1 MTGYTRQSIAS
12 IINGSNITAPPL
24 NAEFDQLL
32 AAFNASTGHTHDG
45 TSAGAAP
52 KINLATSVSGL
63 LPVAHGGSGGLN
75 KLDATSNPTIAN
87 DALQNYAV
95 GSIWVNVSTD
105 KIFICVDS
113 TNNAAQWRQ
122 LVANDGLKIVPETTN
137 TIDIGSTSLKYK
149 DLHLAG
155 NALVG
160 GTMGVTGLSTLAQLN
175 STTSTLGSVTV
186 GGSGNNG
193 SINGVVIGST
203 NPTSIAGTTV
213 SASSGFTGDLT
224 GNVAGNVTAS
234 SGTSTF
240 NNLAIN
246 GTLTGNLT
254 GGITGNVTATTGSSQ
269 FNDVTINGTLN
280 MDAGTTGTIT
290 NLTTPTNPN
299 DAATKGYVDTEVS
312 NLVASAPA
320 ALDTLNELAAAL
332 GDDANFSTTITNS
345 IATKLPLAGGTM
357 TGAIDMGSQKITTT
371 YTPTNTADLTNK
383 SYVDT
388 QRDSRVAK
396 TGDTMSGVL
405 NMNSNTVSNLPTPSA
420 TGDAANKAY
429 VDSVAGSASAAAG
442 SATAAANSAA
452 AALTSEQNAATHAS
466 TAQTSITTAQQF
478 LDTYFVSATAPSGSN
493 LTIGDLWFDTA
504 NNLMKVYGSGGFQAA
519 GSSVNGTAERKDY
532 VVGTSSGSYTGS
544 TTVFPATYDPTFC
557 DVFLNGLRLDP
568 ASDFTATNGTSVTLA
583 TAAATGDSVGIVSY
597 GTFSLAT
604 HYTKTQSD
612 ARYAQL
618 TGATFTGDVDFG
630 SNKITYANV
639 YSQESDLPSASTYH
653 GMFAHV
659 HGTGKGY
666 YAHAGNWVK
675 LVNENSSGGVQLGSN
690 WTVTESGGSLY
701 FATGGTNKMKL
712 DANGNL
718 DVVGSVNSN
727 ATIT

>member
-32 AAFNASTGHTHDG
+32 AAFNASTGHSHDG
-45 TSAGAAP
+45 TSAGAGP

-63 LPVAHGGSGGLN
+63 LPVAHGGSGGIN

-87 DALQNYAV
+87 DSLQNYAV
-95 GSIWVNVSTD
+95 GSIWINVTTD
-105 KIFICVDS
+105 KVFICVDNTS
-113 TNNAAQWRQ
+113 NAAQWKQ
-122 LVANDGLKIVPETTN
+122 VVANDGLKIVPETTN
-137 TIDIGSTSLKYK
+137 TIDIGSSTLKYK

-155 NALVG
+155 NANVAG
-160 GTMGVTGLSTLAQLN
+160 ISTLAQLN

-186 GGSGNNG
+186 GGSGSNG
-193 SINGVVIGST
+193 SINGVVIGNT
-203 NPTSIAGTTV
+203 NPSTIAGTTV

-240 NNLAIN
+240 NNVAIN

-254 GGITGNVTATTGSSQ
+254 GGITGNVTASSGTST

-290 NLTTPTNPN
+290 NLTTPTNTN

-332 GDDANFSTTITNS
+332 GDDANFSTNVTNS
-345 IATKLPLAGGTM
+345 IAAKLPLAGGTM

-388 QRDSRVAK
+388 QRDTRVDK

-429 VDSVAGSASAAAG
+429 VDAVAGSASAAAS
-442 SATAAANSAA
+442 SATAAASSAA
-452 AALTSEQNAATHAS
+452 AALTSEQNAATHAA

-478 LDTYFVSATAPSGSN
+478 LDTYFVGSSAPSGSN

-504 NNLMKVYGSGGFQAA
+504 NNLMKVYGTGGFQAA
-519 GSSVNGTAERKDY
+519 GSSVNGTAERQDY
-532 VVGTSSGSYTGS
+532 TVGTSSGSYTGS
-544 TTVFPATYDPTFC
+544 TTVFPAIYDPTFV
-557 DVFLNGLRLDP
+557 DVYLNGLRLDP
-568 ASDFTATNGTSVTLA
+568 SDFTATNGTSVTLGS
-583 TAAATGDSVGIVSY
+583 AANTGDTLAIISY

-604 HYTKTQSD
+604 HYTQAQSD

-618 TGATFTGDVDFG
+618 SGATFTGDVDFG

-675 LVNENSSGGVQLGSN
+675 LVNENSSGGVEIGSN

-718 DVVGSVNSN
+718 DVVGTVNSN

>member
-32 AAFNASTGHTHDG
+32 AAFNASSGHTHDG
-45 TSAGAAP
+45 TSAGAGP

-63 LPVAHGGSGGLN
+63 LPAVNGGSGGAN
-75 KLDATSNPTIAN
+75 KLDATANPTIAN
-87 DALQNYAV
+87 DSSQDYAV
-95 GSIWVNVSTD
+95 GSVWINVSTD

-113 TNNAAQWRQ
+113 SSNAAQWRQ
-122 LVANDGLKIVPETTN
+122 VVANDGLKIVPETTN
-137 TIDIGSTSLKYK
+137 TIDIGSSSLKYK
-149 DLHLAG
+149 DIHLAG
-155 NALVG
+155 NALIG
-160 GTMGVTGLSTLAQLN
+160 GTLGVTGLSTLASLN

-186 GGSGNNG
+186 GGTGNNG
-193 SINGVVIGST
+193 SINGVVIGNTNAST
-203 NPTSIAGTTV
+203 IAGTTV

-240 NNLAIN
+240 NNVAIN
-246 GTLTGNLT
+246 GNLTGNLT
-254 GGITGNVTATTGSSQ
+254 GGITGNVTASSGSST

-371 YTPTNTADLTNK
+371 YTPINTADLTNK

-388 QRDSRVAK
+388 QDALKLSLS
-396 TGDTMSGVL
+396 GGTMSGAIAMG
-405 NMNSNTVSNLPTPSA
+405 NNTISGVPNPTA
-420 TGDAANKAY
+420 NDQVANKAY
-429 VDSVAGSASAAAG
+429 ADSILGSATSAAT

-452 AALTSEQNAATHAS
+452 AALTSEQAAAGHAT
-466 TAQTSITTAQQF
+466 TAQSAIASSQQF

-493 LTIGDLWFDTA
+493 LTVGDLWFDTA
-504 NNLMKVYGSGGFQAA
+504 NNIMMVYGSGGFQNA
-519 GSSVNGTAERKDY
+519 GSSVNGTSERSDF

-544 TTVFPATYDPTFC
+544 TTTFPAVYDAGFV
-557 DVFLNGLRLDP
+557 DVYLNGVKLAP
-568 ASDFTATNGTSVTLA
+568 SDFTATTGTNIVLGS
-583 TAAATGDSVGIVSY
+583 AAATGDTVAIVGY
-597 GTFSLAT
+597 GTFQLSS
-604 HYTKTQSD
+604 HYTIAQVD
-612 ARYAQL
+612 AL
-618 TGATFTGDVDFG
+618 IDDVE
-630 SNKITYANV
+630 TLA
-639 YSQESDLPSASTYH
+639 L
-653 GMFAHV
+653 
-659 HGTGKGY
+659 
-666 YAHAGNWVK
+666 AG
-675 LVNENSSGGVQLGSN
+675 L
-690 WTVTESGGSLY
+690 
-701 FATGGTNKMKL
+701 
-712 DANGNL
+712 
-718 DVVGSVNSN
+718 
-727 ATIT
+727 

>member
-1 MTGYTRQSIAS
+1 MAGYTRQSAPD
-12 IINGSNITAPPL
+12 IINGAEVTAPPL
-24 NAEFDQLL
+24 IAEFNQIQS
-32 AAFNASTGHTHDG
+32 AFDG
-45 TSAGAAP
+45 TSGHSHDGSTGNSP
-52 KINLATSVSGL
+52 KINLGTSVSNYL
-63 LPVAHGGSGGLN
+63 LPANGGVGGLN
-75 KLDATSNPTIAN
+75 NNTATSNPTITDDVN
-87 DALQNYAV
+87 SGYAP
-95 GSIWVNVSTD
+95 GSIWLNTSTNRFFVNVVNTS
-105 KIFICVDS
+105 S
-113 TNNAAQWRQ
+113 AAQWNE
-122 LVANDGLKIVPETTN
+122 LVVIATNAITPPTTN
-137 TIDIGSTSLKYK
+137 TVDIGSSSLKYK
-149 DLHLAG
+149 DIHLAG

-186 GGSGNNG
+186 GGSGSNG
-193 SINGVVIGST
+193 SINGVVIGNT

-240 NNLAIN
+240 NNLSIN

-345 IATKLPLAGGTM
+345 IAAKLPLAGGTM
-357 TGAIDMGSQKITTT
+357 SGAIDMGSQKITTT

-388 QRDSRVAK
+388 QRDTRVAK

-429 VDSVAGSASAAAG
+429 VDSVAGSASAAAS

-452 AALTSEQNAATHAS
+452 AALTSEQNAATHA
-466 TAQTSITTAQQF
+466 TTAQSAITASQNF

-493 LTIGDLWFDTA
+493 LSIGDLWFDTA
-504 NNLMKVYGSGGFQAA
+504 SNIMKVYGSGGFQSA

-532 VVGTSSGSYTGS
+532 VVGTSSGLYTGS

-604 HYTKTQSD
+604 HYTQAQSD

-618 TGATFTGDVDFG
+618 TGANFTGD
-630 SNKITYANV
+630 ITTTGKMLFSNV
-639 YSQESDLPSASTYH
+639 YAQLADLPSASTYH
-653 GMFAHV
+653 GGFVHV
-659 HGTGKGY
+659 HATGKAY
-666 YAHAGNWVK
+666 YAHANAWVP
-675 LVNENSSGGVQLGSN
+675 LVNEDGSGGVKLGSN

-701 FATGGTNKMKL
+701 FSTGGTNKMKL

-718 DVVGSVNSN
+718 DVVGAVNSN

>member
-32 AAFNASTGHTHDG
+32 AAFNASSGHTHDG
-45 TSAGAAP
+45 TSAGAGP

-63 LPVAHGGSGGLN
+63 LPAVNGGSGGAN
-75 KLDATSNPTIAN
+75 KLDATANPTIAN
-87 DALQNYAV
+87 DSSQDYAV
-95 GSIWVNVSTD
+95 GSVWINVSTD

-113 TNNAAQWRQ
+113 SSNAAQWRQ
-122 LVANDGLKIVPETTN
+122 VVANDGLKIVPETTN
-137 TIDIGSTSLKYK
+137 TIDIGSSSLKYK
-149 DLHLAG
+149 DIHLAC
-155 NALVG
+155 NALIG
-160 GTMGVTGLSTLAQLN
+160 GTLGVTGLSTLASLN

-186 GGSGNNG
+186 GGTGNNG
-193 SINGVVIGST
+193 SINGVVIGNTNAST
-203 NPTSIAGTTV
+203 IAGTTV

-240 NNLAIN
+240 NNVAIN
-246 GTLTGNLT
+246 GNLTGNLT
-254 GGITGNVTATTGSSQ
+254 GGITGNVTASSGSST

-371 YTPTNTADLTNK
+371 YTPINTADLTNK

-388 QRDSRVAK
+388 QDALKLSLS
-396 TGDTMSGVL
+396 GGTMSGAIAMG
-405 NMNSNTVSNLPTPSA
+405 NNTISGVPNPTA
-420 TGDAANKAY
+420 NDQVANKAY
-429 VDSVAGSASAAAG
+429 ADSILGSATSAAT

-452 AALTSEQNAATHAS
+452 AALTSEQAAAGHAT
-466 TAQTSITTAQQF
+466 TAQSAIASSQQF

-493 LTIGDLWFDTA
+493 LTVGDLWFDTA
-504 NNLMKVYGSGGFQAA
+504 NNIMMVYGSGGFQNA
-519 GSSVNGTAERKDY
+519 GSSVNGTSERSDF

-544 TTVFPATYDPTFC
+544 TTTFPAVYDAGFV
-557 DVFLNGLRLDP
+557 DVYLNGVKLAP
-568 ASDFTATNGTSVTLA
+568 SDFTATTGTNIVLGS
-583 TAAATGDSVGIVSY
+583 AAATGDTVAIVGY
-597 GTFSLAT
+597 GTFQLSS
-604 HYTKTQSD
+604 HYTIAQVD
-612 ARYAQL
+612 AL
-618 TGATFTGDVDFG
+618 IDDVE
-630 SNKITYANV
+630 TLA
-639 YSQESDLPSASTYH
+639 L
-653 GMFAHV
+653 
-659 HGTGKGY
+659 
-666 YAHAGNWVK
+666 AG
-675 LVNENSSGGVQLGSN
+675 L
-690 WTVTESGGSLY
+690 
-701 FATGGTNKMKL
+701 
-712 DANGNL
+712 
-718 DVVGSVNSN
+718 
-727 ATIT
+727 

>member
-1 MTGYTRQSIAS
+1 MAGYTRQSVS
-12 IINGSNITAPPL
+12 QIINGADITAPPL
-24 NAEFDQLL
+24 NAEFNQLL
-32 AAFNASTGHTHDG
+32 AAFEATTGHGHT
-45 TSAGAAP
+45 GATGDAP
-52 KINLATSVSGL
+52 QIPLATSVSGFL
-63 LPVAHGGSGGLN
+63 QAANGGSGGKN
-75 KLDATSNPTIAN
+75 NFSTSNPTITN
-87 DALQNYAV
+87 DTTQSYAV
-95 GSIWVNVSTD
+95 GSLWINTSTK
-105 KIFICVDS
+105 KIFICAS
-113 TNNAAQWRQ
+113 ATASAAEWHEV
-122 LVANDGLKIVPETTN
+122 VANTGTSITPTVTN
-137 TIDIGSTSLKYK
+137 TVDIGSSSLKYK

-155 NALVG
+155 NANVAG
-160 GTMGVTGLSTLAQLN
+160 ISTLAQLN

-186 GGSGNNG
+186 GGSGSNG

-203 NPTSIAGTTV
+203 NPTAISGTTV

-224 GNVAGNVTAS
+224 GNVAGNLTAS

-240 NNLAIN
+240 NNVAIN

-254 GGITGNVTATTGSSQ
+254 GGITGNVTATTGSST

-290 NLTTPTNPN
+290 NLTTPTNTN
-299 DAATKGYVDTEVS
+299 DAATKGYVDTQVT
-312 NLVASAPA
+312 NLLDSAPA
-320 ALDTLNELAAAL
+320 TLNTLNELAAAL

-371 YTPTNTADLTNK
+371 STPTNTADVTNK

-388 QRDSRVAK
+388 QRDTRVAK

-429 VDSVAGSASAAAG
+429 VDSVAGSASAAAS
-442 SATAAANSAA
+442 SATASANSAA
-452 AALTSEQNAATHAS
+452 AALASEQNAATSA
-466 TAQTSITTAQQF
+466 TTAQSAITASQNF

-493 LTIGDLWFDTA
+493 LSIGDLWFDTA
-504 NNLMKVYGSGGFQAA
+504 SNIMKVYGSGGFQSA

-557 DVFLNGLRLDP
+557 DVFMNGLRLDP

-583 TAAATGDSVGIVSY
+583 SAAATGDSVGIVSY

-604 HYTKTQSD
+604 HYTQTQSD

-618 TGATFTGDVDFG
+618 TGATFTGDIDMG
-630 SNKITYANV
+630 SNDITTTGKVLYSNL
-639 YSQESDLPSASTYH
+639 YSQLSDLPSASTYH
-653 GMFAHV
+653 GAFVHV
-659 HGTGKGY
+659 HNTGRFYGS
-666 YAHAGNWVK
+666 HAGQWIP
-675 LVNENSSGGVQLGSN
+675 LVQEDGSGGVKLGDN

-701 FATGGTNKMKL
+701 FSTGGTNKMKL
-712 DANGNL
+712 DASGNL